1 MKKTVLYRYLGTN
14 GTILSPVHLE
24 DVYYTRVIKLVA
36 DPGKRLT
43 NGEKMLGEV
52 HLPEDEVALW
62 TEVNWV
68 PSNNE

>member
-24 DVYYTRVIKLVA
+24 DVYYTRIIRLVA

-43 NGEKMLGEV
+43 DGERELGEV
-52 HLPEDEVALW
+52 LVPEDEVALW